1 MRLYASM
8 SRNQNQA
15 EEEKEND
22 SGLSSLLLDE
32 LLSSR

>member
-8 SRNQNQA
+8 SRNQPG
-15 EEEKEND
+15 EEDND

-32 LLSSR
+32 LVSSR